1 MPKHSITREMHYSA
15 RQLFDIAAD
24 VDNYRKFVPL
34 VKVSRS
40 YDVRS
45 GEAGTKLFKGELVI
59 RYPKLGIEERV
70 ISDVVA
76 DPGRLIVSSRDSW
89 PARNAARS
97 APLKRIIIVRA
108 SVAIQLAHDPSL
120 EILALQ
126 SIGQDVRLPQNRGQR
141 YPGVEDIPLNLLQH
155 RHGCPPSSTLELS

>member
-1 MPKHSITREMHYSA
+1 MPKHSITREMRYSA

-76 DPGRLIVSSRDSW
+76 DPGRLIVSSRATEGAVEHLESSW
-89 PARNAARS
+89 KFQERRDGGCDVEFTIDYKLKRRAIQFLMSGMFDLIVRKINAAFEAR
-97 APLKRIIIVRA
+97 
-108 SVAIQLAHDPSL
+108 
-120 EILALQ
+120 ALQ
-126 SIGQDVRLPQNRGQR
+126 LYG
-141 YPGVEDIPLNLLQH
+141 
-155 RHGCPPSSTLELS
+155 PPSESRRAPASSS